1 MKNDA
6 LEYRL
11 NFSFILIDPVLNISF
26 HSLGPEEIIVIFV
39 VVVITL
45 LAASDFHFAN
55 LQSG

>member
-1 MKNDA
+1 MMPLKTVPI
-6 LEYRL
+6 
-11 NFSFILIDPVLNISF
+11 FSFILIDPVLNISF

>member
-1 MKNDA
+1 MPLKTIQI
-6 LEYRL
+6 
-11 NFSFILIDPVLNISF
+11 FSFILIDPVLNISF

-39 VVVITL
+39 VVVVITL